1 MWYTYNHMTSKQIFI
16 RKALYIT
23 IIGTALFLSFAA
35 LSLTSLPVADAQVSG
50 ECIIPP
56 GGTKE
61 VCPGSISYPI
71 AQLFD
76 ASNLFSSMLRL
87 LVGIVVTAAFFYFF
101 WNLVKYIRDEE
112 GKDEAKTKMGYSL
125 GAIFVIVTLWGIIGF
140 IRGVLGVGVGEDQ
153 INNIGL
159 PEVGIQRCSEG
170 SVRIKYINTTGN
182 PAKDASGN
190 SSTCVKEAGL
200 SPCCKNAT
208 PPPNSKGYTKCTDKS
223 KCDLSPADEC
233 PNAADRTTTPTLTFD
248 CS

>member
-1 MWYTYNHMTSKQIFI
+1 MTPKQIFI
-16 RKALYIT
+16 RKTLYIA
-23 IIGTALFLSFAA
+23 IIGAALFLSFAT
-35 LSLTSLPVADAQVSG
+35 LSLVSLPADAQGSE

-76 ASNLFSSMLRL
+76 ASNLFAGLLRL

-112 GKDEAKTKMGYSL
+112 GKEEAKTKMGYSL

-140 IRGVLGVGVGEDQ
+140 IRGVLGVGVGEEQ
-153 INNIGL
+153 VNNIAL
-159 PEVGIQRCSEG
+159 PEVGSQRCGGGSVSIRYINSEG
-170 SVRIKYINTTGN
+170 R
-182 PAKDASGN
+182 PARNADGN
-190 SSTCVKEAGL
+190 SATCVKESDL
-200 SPCCKNAT
+200 KSPCCKNQT
-208 PPPNSKGYTKCTDKS
+208 TEKKGYTKCKKADGVTGSTD
-223 KCDLSPADEC
+223 KCDLVSGDCPADT
-233 PNAADRTTTPTLTFD
+233 NKSRLLTFD